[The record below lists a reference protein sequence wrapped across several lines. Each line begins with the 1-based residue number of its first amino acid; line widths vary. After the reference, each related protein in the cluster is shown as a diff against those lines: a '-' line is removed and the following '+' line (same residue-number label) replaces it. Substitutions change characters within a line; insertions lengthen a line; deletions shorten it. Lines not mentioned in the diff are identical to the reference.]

1 MKNYNFHKITIISL
15 LVIAIFSGCS
25 KNFLDVPIQS
35 DLVTDNYYKDN
46 IECQNALI
54 GVYDVLNLNDQY
66 YGSPS
71 GGGSYFRG
79 LLVVGNVGT
88 DECIVERPFWMGDHN
103 NIEYYLTNPST
114 DLIYLIWRNMYLG
127 IARTNTLLD
136 RMPTSDNPEVQADL
150 DRIKGEAYFL
160 RALFYWHLAK
170 FYGGVPLTTSEIASP
185 KDINYKRASIE
196 ETYELIISDLQK
208 AIGILDY
215 KPGGT
220 FASKGSAETL
230 LGLAYLQM
238 CGPQVNNDNSTA
250 QFAVA
255 ALQSVIE
262 NGGYSL
268 LSNYADVFDLNNKNN
283 NEIIFNIEFSNFP
296 SEYGQVSAYF
306 GLANQAITNSY
317 HILHSSQEH
326 FYSYDSINDKRWA
339 KNVASYLINVS
350 NNEYVYEPVIRE
362 DPLHDYYV
370 NKFSLPL
377 PAVPSD
383 GYPYL
388 EWQSPMN
395 YPILKYSDALLLYA
409 EAECRAN
416 GGPTQNAY
424 NAINQIRQRAGLTDL
439 TPGLDYNAFMDALL
453 QERSWEL
460 CFEGKRWEDLV
471 RFGKL
476 VETVRKLTVTN
487 PLGAANIKEHNIFM
501 PIPQIEI
508 SLSEYVLEQ
517 NNGY

>member
-1 MKNYNFHKITIISL
+1 MAIIATL
-15 LVIAIFSGCS
+15 NDMQRCFGQHD
-25 KNFLDVPIQS
+25 KMPPWQMQS
-35 DLVTDNYYKDN
+35 SLVTDNYYKDN
-46 IECQNALI
+46 VECQNALI

-127 IARTNTLLD
+127 ISRANTLLD
-136 RMPTSDNPEVQADL
+136 RMPTSDNPEEQADL
-150 DRIKGEAYFL
+150 DRIRGEAYFL
-160 RALFYWHLAK
+160 RGLFYWHLAK
-170 FYGGVPLTTSEIASP
+170 FYGGVPIITSEVASP
-185 KDINYKRASIE
+185 EEINYTRASIE
-196 ETYELIISDLQK
+196 DTYQQIIGDLEK
-208 AIGILDY
+208 AIEMLDY
-215 KPGGT
+215 KMGGT
-220 FASKGSAETL
+220 YASKGAAETL

-238 CGPQVNNDNSTA
+238 CGPQVNNNNSTA
-250 QFAVA
+250 QNAIA
-255 ALQSVIE
+255 ALQSVID
-262 NGGYSL
+262 NAGYNL
-268 LSNYADVFDLNNKNN
+268 LANYEDVFELTNENN
-283 NEIIFNIEFSNFP
+283 NEIIFNIEFSNLP

-306 GLANQAITNSY
+306 GLPNQALTNSY
-317 HILHSSQEH
+317 HILLSTQEH
-326 FYSYDSINDKRWA
+326 FYSYDTINDSRWA
-339 KNVASYLINVS
+339 NNVAAYMINIA
-350 NNEYVYEPVIRE
+350 NNEYVFEPTSRE

-377 PAVPSD
+377 PENPAD

-395 YPILKYSDALLLYA
+395 YPILKYADALLLYA

-424 NAINQIRQRAGLTDL
+424 DAINQIRQRAGLDDL
-439 TPGLDYNAFMDALL
+439 AAGMDYNAFMDALL

-460 CFEGKRWEDLV
+460 CYEGKRWEDLV

-476 VETVRKLTVTN
+476 VETVQQLTVTN
-487 PLGAANIKEHNIFM
+487 PLGAQNIKPHHIFM
-501 PIPQIEI
+501 PVPQIEI
-508 SLSEYVLEQ
+508 TLSEGVLTL
-517 NNGY
+517 